1 MRSRPRRPSRPSAA
15 HPTRRR
21 GWLAVVTG
29 LATALALAGPTSTSA
44 APREVA
50 APAPPPA
57 NATWDYQIG
66 GAYKLPAGVRVVSRD
81 REARPAP
88 GAYSICY
95 VNAYQTQP
103 QEIRWW
109 TQHHPRLLLRRPG
122 GKLVVD
128 GAWGEVL
135 LDVRTKAKR
144 HALARIVGRW
154 IHRCGTDGFDAVEPD
169 NLDSWTRSAGLMT
182 RDQAFAYAQLL
193 VNRAHRNGLA
203 IAQKNAAG
211 QVGRGVAVGFDFAVA
226 EECGRWHECGRYAR
240 AYHDHVLVVEYR
252 DQDFTA
258 ACARWGRRLS
268 IIRRNLM
275 VTAPGSPRYVY
286 DAC

>member
-1 MRSRPRRPSRPSAA
+1 MTAQPAPAPAEHHARGRRWRPGTVAV
-15 HPTRRR
+15 
-21 GWLAVVTG
+21 GLAV
-29 LATALALAGPTSTSA
+29 ALALLSPTA
-44 APREVA
+44 ATATPQAAA
-50 APAPPPA
+50 APAPPPVDA
-57 NATWDYQIG
+57 RWDYQIG
-66 GAYKLPAGVRVVSRD
+66 GAYPLPAGVTVVSRD
-81 REARPAP
+81 REASPAP
-88 GAYSICY
+88 GTYSICY

-109 TQHHPRLLLRRPG
+109 KRHHPNLLLRGPSR
-122 GKLVVD
+122 KLVVD

-154 IHRCGTDGFDAVEPD
+154 IDRCGTDGFDAVEPD

-182 RDQAFAYAQLL
+182 KDQAFAFARLL
-193 VNRAHRNGLA
+193 VNRAHRDGLA

-211 QVGRGVAVGFDFAVA
+211 QVRRGVAVGFDFAVA
-226 EECGRWHECGRYAR
+226 EECGRWKECGRYAG
-240 AYHDHVLVVEYR
+240 AYADHVLVVEYR

-258 ACARWGRRLS
+258 ACDRWGGRLS
-268 IIRRNLM
+268 IIRRDRM
-275 VTAPGSPRYVY
+275 VTGPGSATYVY